1 MEETHSQIRR
11 SGIFEEGLR
20 MTKITEMFDLK
31 CMYEVY
37 GPRKS
42 ED

>member
-1 MEETHSQIRR
+1 MDGGNTQIRR